1 MVFIVCA
8 QPALLLAY
16 SLEITMSG
24 SPEKTHCA
32 LHLELASN
40 LDSVDH
46 AEEKVLE
53 IAAQCGVDEE
63 ELHRVGMSV
72 REAMVNAVV
81 HGNKYNRNKMVLFR
95 VETSA
100 DAMVVIIA
108 DEGAGFDPGQVPDP
122 NQGENVLRQSGRGI
136 MLIRAFM
143 DGYIVA
149 PRSGGGT
156 EVKLIKKLPSPK

>member
-1 MVFIVCA
+1 LA
-8 QPALLLAY
+8 PDALPLAS
-16 SLEITMSG
+16 SLENTMSG
-24 SPEKTHCA
+24 SSEQTHCA

-46 AEEKVLE
+46 AEEKALE
-53 IAAQCGVDEE
+53 IATRCGVHED

-81 HGNKYNRNKMVLFR
+81 HGNKYNRNKKVVFR
-95 VETSA
+95 VETSPG
-100 DAMVVIIA
+100 AMVVTIA
-108 DEGAGFDPGQVPDP
+108 DEGAGFDPDQVPDP

-143 DGYIVA
+143 DGYQVA
-149 PRSGGGT
+149 PRAGGGT
-156 EVKLIKKLPSPK
+156 EVKLIKKLEPAS